1 MAANLPLPGER
12 LARILRAERAHG
24 AADRTV
30 YGGIDA
36 LLKNLLGQAGP
47 GTETPILTAMQCL
60 GNRRY
65 AQLDRQARLAWID
78 RVLALIERGD
88 ARPRTA
94 AMASSPAPT
103 AAKPAADSRPRT
115 TPPATQVKEQL
126 VPVRQ
131 RSAAAGQKRGAR
143 VATLAPGD
151 PVTKLPGVGS
161 GRAAALARLDIA
173 TIRDLLFHFPH
184 RHEDFSRVVPI
195 GRLVPGIQATI
206 VGRVWS
212 AREVQIGR
220 SFARLSSELIVGDET
235 GNLRVV
241 FFNNPYPARQV
252 RTNDRIVLSGRVAVF
267 QGRPQLESPEWE
279 LIDAGSDLDSAI
291 HAGRLVPVYP
301 LTQGVQNRMLRTLV
315 RAALDACADQL
326 VDPLP
331 EELRAAKGY
340 PSLPE
345 AIRQI
350 HFPDNA
356 AALERARER
365 LAYDELFELQVAVL
379 ARRAKRTQTREA
391 TPLPFPMPLREAYER
406 MLPFPLTSAQRRAI
420 AEILGDLTGGTP
432 MARLLQGDV
441 GSGKTVVAAAALLAA
456 ATNGCQ
462 SSLMAP
468 TEILAEQ
475 HFRTL
480 RRLLGTDGAI
490 DDGAAIF
497 ETDLPWLGLD
507 RPLRVALLRGGLKAA
522 AKRAAQQAIA
532 TGMVDIA
539 IGTQALIQ
547 EGVQFQRLALTII
560 DEQHRFGVLQRSALA
575 EKGANTH
582 MLVMTATPI
591 PRTLQLSIFG
601 DLDVSIIDEMPP
613 GRLPVRTKVLKPSER
628 EFAYRFIREEIEQGH
643 QAFIICPLVEE
654 SETLEARAATEEYE
668 RLRRDV
674 FPDLPLLLLHGRM
687 PPDEKDAV
695 MRAFRDREAAILV
708 ATSVIEVGIDIPNTT
723 VILIEGAD
731 RFGLAQLHQF
741 RGRVGRGGQQAF
753 CLLLSDS
760 DSMEAAQRLALLERI
775 SDGFR
780 LAEADLRLR
789 GAGDYFGVRQS
800 GLPAL
805 KVARLTDTP
814 ILEAARAD
822 AARLIAADPLLQS
835 PRLAA
840 IRARIAEHMQTA
852 GLPS

>member
-1 MAANLPLPGER
+1 MAANLPPPGER
-12 LARILRAERAHG
+12 LARILRVERGRG
-24 AADRTV
+24 ASDRTV
-30 YGGIDA
+30 YGGIDT
-36 LLKNLLGQAGP
+36 LLKNLLAQAGP

-65 AQLDRQARLAWID
+65 AQLDPQARLAWID
-78 RVLALIERGD
+78 RVLALIERGAGHPRSTEVAIQSAAV
-88 ARPRTA
+88 ARSTDKRRPQTTSREARALERSAPARQRTDIVA
-94 AMASSPAPT
+94 AKRTTARASSL
-103 AAKPAADSRPRT
+103 KLD
-115 TPPATQVKEQL
+115 
-126 VPVRQ
+126 
-131 RSAAAGQKRGAR
+131 
-143 VATLAPGD
+143 D

-161 GRAAALARLDIA
+161 GRAVALARLDIA
-173 TIRDLLFHFPH
+173 TVRDLLYHFPH
-184 RHEDFSRVVPI
+184 RHEDFSRIVPI

-220 SFARLSSELIVGDET
+220 NVARLSSELIVGDET

-252 RTNDRIVLSGRVAVF
+252 RTNDRVVLSGRVAVF

-279 LIDAGSDLDSAI
+279 LIETGSDLDSAI
-291 HAGRLVPVYP
+291 HAGRLVPIYP
-301 LTQGVQNRMLRTLV
+301 LTQGVQNRMLRALV
-315 RAALDACADQL
+315 HTALDACADQL
-326 VDPLP
+326 ADPLP
-331 EELRAAKGY
+331 EELRAEKGY
-340 PSLPE
+340 PPLSE

-350 HFPDNA
+350 HFPDDTA
-356 AALERARER
+356 KLERARER
-365 LAYDELFELQVAVL
+365 LAYDELFELQIAVL
-379 ARRAKRTQTREA
+379 ARRAKRAQTRAA
-391 TPLPFPMPLREAYER
+391 TPLPFPAPLRGAYER
-406 MLPFPLTSAQRRAI
+406 ALPFALTGAQRRAI
-420 AEILGDLTGGTP
+420 ADILDDLARGTP

-441 GSGKTVVAAAALLAA
+441 GSGKTVVAAAALLATA
-456 ATNGCQ
+456 ANGCQ

-497 ETDLPWLGLD
+497 ETNLPWLGLD

-547 EGVQFQRLALTII
+547 ESVQFQRLALTII

-575 EKGANTH
+575 EKGENTH

-654 SETLEARAATEEYE
+654 SEALEARAATEEYE

-687 PPDEKDAV
+687 PPDEKDAI

-708 ATSVIEVGIDIPNTT
+708 ATSVIEVGIDIPNAT
-723 VILIEGAD
+723 VILVEGAD

-760 DSMEAAQRLALLERI
+760 DSSEAAQRLALLERI
-775 SDGFR
+775 NDGFR

-835 PRLAA
+835 PRLAV
-840 IRARIAEHMQTA
+840 IRERIDQRVATA